1 MGTRDLEQRVKTF
14 EDIHDIV
21 NAMKAYAG
29 LNIRKTEQYISTVR
43 TFEQNVFYALAG
55 LIAGFPVMTIP
66 EQSEGRRV
74 LIVFG
79 SDQGLCGAYNDRLAE
94 AVSKVLKAG
103 DALFIVGRRLKSAVE
118 RKELRIAD
126 FTESAVSVEGI
137 RDKMETL
144 LVKIRAVYSE
154 ADFFN
159 LAVVFTSIIEN
170 RAEIII
176 DRILPPDMKKIR
188 NVEVPLKRPL
198 LYLNPDVLFE
208 KLVREIL
215 YISVYRCYIEA
226 IRSENWHRIRSME
239 SASENITK
247 NITDIE
253 VSRKYLRQEE
263 ITAEI
268 LEILG
273 GSRLIY

>member
-1 MGTRDLEQRVKTF
+1 MGTRDLEQKVKTF

-29 LNIRKTEQYISTVR
+29 LNIRKTEEYISTVR
-43 TFEQNVFYALAG
+43 AFEQNVFYALAG

-66 EQSEGRRV
+66 ERTEGRRV

-79 SDQGLCGAYNDRLAE
+79 SDQGLCGPYNDRITDV
-94 AVSKVLKAG
+94 VSKVLKAG
-103 DALFIVGRRLKSAVE
+103 DALFIVGRRLKSDVE
-118 RKELRIAD
+118 QRELRIAD

-137 RDKMETL
+137 MDKMETL
-144 LVKIRAVYSE
+144 LVKIMAVYSG

-159 LAVVFTSIIEN
+159 LAVVFTTIIKN

-176 DRILPPDMKKIR
+176 EQILPPDINKIR
-188 NVEVPLKRPL
+188 NLEFPLKKPL
-198 LYLNPDVLFE
+198 IYLKPETLLE
-208 KLVREIL
+208 KLVQEIL

-226 IRSENWHRIRSME
+226 IRSENWYRIRSME

-247 NITDIE
+247 NITDLE
-253 VSRKYLRQEE
+253 VARKYLRQEE

-273 GSRLIY
+273 GSRLI

>member
-55 LIAGFPVMTIP
+55 LIACCPVITIP
-66 EQSEGRRV
+66 ERSEGRRV

-159 LAVVFTSIIEN
+159 LAVVFTSIIKN

-176 DRILPPDMKKIR
+176 DLILPPDMKKIR
-188 NVEVPLKRPL
+188 NVEFPLKRPL
-198 LYLNPDVLFE
+198 LYLNPDMLFE

-215 YISVYRCYIEA
+215 YISVYRGYLEA
-226 IRSENWHRIRSME
+226 LRSENWYRIRSME

-247 NITDIE
+247 NITDLE

-273 GSRLIY
+273 GSRRV

>member
-1 MGTRDLEQRVKTF
+1 MGTRDLEQKVKTF

-55 LIAGFPVMTIP
+55 LIAAFPVMTIP
-66 EQSEGRRV
+66 ERTEGRSV

-79 SDQGLCGAYNDRLAE
+79 SDQGLCGAYNDRIADV
-94 AVSKVLKAG
+94 VSTILKAG
-103 DALFIVGRRLKSAVE
+103 DALFVVGRRLESAIE
-118 RKELRIAD
+118 QRELRIAD
-126 FTESAVSVEGI
+126 FMESAVSVEGI
-137 RDKMETL
+137 RDRMETL
-144 LVKIRAVYSE
+144 LVKIMAVYSG

-159 LAVVFTSIIEN
+159 LSVVFTTIIKN

-176 DRILPPDMKKIR
+176 EQILPPDISKIR
-188 NVEVPLKRPL
+188 NVEFQLKKPLIYLKPETL
-198 LYLNPDVLFE
+198 LQ
-208 KLVREIL
+208 KLIQEIL
-215 YISVYRCYIEA
+215 YISVYLCYIEA
-226 IRSENWHRIRSME
+226 IRSENWYRIRSME

-247 NITDIE
+247 NISDLE
-253 VSRKYLRQEE
+253 VARRYLRQED

-273 GSRLIY
+273 GSRLI

>member
-1 MGTRDLEQRVKTF
+1 MGTRDLEQKVKTF

-55 LIAGFPVMTIP
+55 LIAGFPVLTVP
-66 EQSEGRRV
+66 ERTEGRRV

-79 SDQGLCGAYNDRLAE
+79 SDQGLCGAYNDRIADV
-94 AVSKVLKAG
+94 VSTILKAG

-118 RKELRIAD
+118 QRALRIED

-137 RDKMETL
+137 RDRMETL
-144 LVKIRAVYSE
+144 LVKIMAVYSG

-159 LAVVFTSIIEN
+159 LAVVFTTIIKN
-170 RAEIII
+170 RSEIII
-176 DRILPPDMKKIR
+176 EQILPPDINKIR
-188 NVEVPLKRPL
+188 NLEFPLKRPL
-198 LYLNPDVLFE
+198 IYLKPETLLE
-208 KLVREIL
+208 KLVQEIL

-247 NITDIE
+247 NITGLE
-253 VSRKYLRQEE
+253 VARRYLRQEE

-273 GSRLIY
+273 GSRLI

>member
-1 MGTRDLEQRVKTF
+1 MGTRDLEQKVKTF

-55 LIAGFPVMTIP
+55 LIVCCPVMTIP
-66 EQSEGRRV
+66 ERTEGRRV

-79 SDQGLCGAYNDRLAE
+79 SDQGLCGPYNDRIADV
-94 AVSKVLKAG
+94 VSKVLKAG
-103 DALFIVGRRLKSAVE
+103 DALFIVGRRLKSDVE
-118 RKELRIAD
+118 QRELRIAD

-137 RDKMETL
+137 MDKMETL
-144 LVKIRAVYSE
+144 LVKIMAVYSG

-159 LAVVFTSIIEN
+159 LAVVFTTIIKN

-176 DRILPPDMKKIR
+176 EQILPPDINKIR
-188 NVEVPLKRPL
+188 NLEFPLKKPL
-198 LYLNPDVLFE
+198 IYLKPETLLE
-208 KLVREIL
+208 KLVQEIL

-226 IRSENWHRIRSME
+226 IRSENWYRIRSME

-247 NITDIE
+247 NITGLE
-253 VSRKYLRQEE
+253 VARKYLRQEE

-273 GSRLIY
+273 GSRLL